1 MVLKEYRQKFYNA
14 LEALCPQEES
24 ETFFKILS
32 QEYLKLAAFE
42 IPLNFQLELTEAQ
55 QTRFDQALK
64 RLKKFEP
71 LQYIVGTT
79 EFYGFPFIL
88 SPDVL
93 IPRPETEELV
103 EWIYTD
109 FKDQE
114 CTVLDIGTGSGAI
127 AVSLARVLPKASVAA
142 LDVSAKALNIAAENA
157 TANAVNIKFIE
168 QDILACET
176 LAESYDVIVSNPPY
190 VRDLEKAEI
199 KPNVLNYEPH
209 LALFVPD
216 DNALL
221 FYRKIAELALKALQP
236 NGILYFEINQYLG
249 EQTVSLLKNIGF
261 SKVKLHS
268 DFAGNPRMI
277 KAQR

>member
-199 KPNVLNYEPH
+199 KPNVINYEPH

-261 SKVKLHS
+261 SKVELRS

>member
-1 MVLKEYRQKFYNA
+1 MVLKEYRQQFYDA
-14 LEALCPQEES
+14 LDALYPQEES

-114 CTVLDIGTGSGAI
+114 WKVLDIGTGSGAI
-127 AVSLARVLPKASVAA
+127 AVSLARVLPKASVTA
-142 LDVSAKALNIAAENA
+142 LDVSAKALKIAAENA
-157 TANAVNIKFIE
+157 TTNAVNIKFIE

-176 LAESYDVIVSNPPY
+176 LEESYDVIVSNPPY

-199 KPNVLNYEPH
+199 KPNVINYEPH

-261 SKVKLHS
+261 SKVELRS